1 MVEENAHAALQ
12 TSDHGYLLETGEVV
26 LQGPAAQ
33 LAGDPRVQRTY
44 LGRGTDE

>member
-26 LQGPAAQ
+26 LQGPVGCCRFRRH
-33 LAGDPRVQRTY
+33 LVKV
-44 LGRGTDE
+44 